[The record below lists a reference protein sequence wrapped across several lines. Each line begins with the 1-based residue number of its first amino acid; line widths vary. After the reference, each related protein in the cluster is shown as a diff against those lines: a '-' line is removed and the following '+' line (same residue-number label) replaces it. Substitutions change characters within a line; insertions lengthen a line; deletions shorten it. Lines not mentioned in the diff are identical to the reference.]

1 MSDSEDGVLDYE
13 EAALEVELGFVC
25 DDPVSINAT
34 PLHCEPD
41 WTKWD
46 GGQVGGRPSWLIP
59 STSCI
64 PSTEHLQCDECK
76 CPLSFLLQ
84 IYCPLDEEE
93 DAFHRSLYVFVCRA
107 TGCSRQ
113 GDGKTFR
120 LQLPKDNAFYAA
132 ESGATELKATKMDL
146 CTLCG
151 QRATFTC
158 SACHVAQ
165 YCCKAHQKDH
175 WTAGHKQNCPQ
186 CLETHMLVESDE
198 AREKMITKGSKWVFP
213 EQDLEIDHEPD
224 SREAV
229 NEYEAKL
236 MAEFEKKQDLEID
249 HEPDSRE
256 AVNEYEAKLM
266 AEFEKNKDQKEGED
280 EEEMDMDV
288 TQREL
293 NEALGHTKDQDPQYV
308 RFLTRVTL
316 AKDQVLRYS
325 RWENE
330 AVLWVHSESM
340 HTGDVPPC
348 ERCGG
353 ERKFEFQ
360 VLPQL
365 LNYLGVDQQGSLGD
379 ITSRSCEWGTLAVYT
394 CTKSCPLETQCAQEF
409 LHYQPAYAGIT

>member
-1 MSDSEDGVLDYE
+1 MSDSEDEVLDYE
-13 EAALEVELGFVC
+13 EEAPEVELGFIC
-25 DDPVSINAT
+25 DEPVALDT
-34 PLHCEPD
+34 KPLHCEPD

-59 STSCI
+59 STSSI
-64 PSTEHLQCDECK
+64 PSTEQLQCVECQS
-76 CPLSFLLQ
+76 PLSFLLQ
-84 IYCPLDEEE
+84 IYCPLDDEE
-93 DAFHRSLYVFVCRA
+93 DAFHRSLYVFVCRSP
-107 TGCSRQ
+107 GCSRQ
-113 GDGKTFR
+113 GDGKAFR

-132 ESGATELKATKMDL
+132 EGGAMQLKSIEPKVDL
-146 CTLCG
+146 CALCG

-165 YCCKAHQKDH
+165 YCSKAHQKDH
-175 WTAGHKQNCPQ
+175 WTIGGHKQTCAQ
-186 CLETHMLVESDE
+186 CLETQSLVESEE
-198 AREKMITKGSKWVFP
+198 AREKMISKGSKWVFP

-236 MAEFEKKQDLEID
+236 MAEFEK
-249 HEPDSRE
+249 
-256 AVNEYEAKLM
+256 
-266 AEFEKNKDQKEGED
+266 NKDKKDEGED
-280 EEEMDMDV
+280 DMDMDV

-293 NEALGHTKDQDPQYV
+293 NDALGHTKDQDPQYV
-308 RFLTRVTL
+308 RFLTRVAL

-330 AVLWVHSESM
+330 AVLWVHSEGM

-365 LNYLGVDQQGSLGD
+365 LNYLGVDHQSSLGD

-394 CTKSCPLETQCAQEF
+394 CAKSCPLESQCAQEF
-409 LHYQPAYAGIT
+409 LHYQPSYAGTV